1 MTPKIPHFSGNFHS
15 SFLER
20 FLVFYSGPEKPP
32 VVSPEEK
39 DLANALKNSGVL
51 GEYSGLKENIEKM
64 ISKKEI
70 IKEELG
76 IEPNDFEEG
85 MLKVNNRVKSFFHN
99 NPLRSQLKNI
109 TSEISAISQDV
120 YLSEAEKNTKI
131 SVLKSQ
137 EKSLAIQFTKE
148 MNVVAENAWREKF
161 PENSGVA
168 SFQKMQN
175 TFMHSRAFVEAR
187 KKNRIEMKNN
197 ISHYPHQSAEISAY
211 VKLRADVVLEDAE
224 KMTYLHSDP
233 FYKIVQFVQSGGNI
247 PLSLA
252 DRKVLKQIQ
261 SPSLEEKYAKKI
273 SGDVKRVGRLT
284 QKTKNGKTEETAIFQ
299 ERVHTAQA
307 NILIN
312 ESTYQLAMIEIAK
325 RADRII
331 NNDKTRV
338 QQANKNRAEEL
349 GISIEQLKKTTDL
362 QKSIYELSPEKQKFL
377 EKIVPQGH
385 IVKNEITDAYSG
397 DTPTALGVDKVN
409 LENFFLYE
417 VVGTWGIVTA
427 LANIMVAFNN
437 GNWEAAVPY
446 ILGGAAATYMS
457 ADMVFNH
464 TLDKMREPEKM
475 AQFIFQEKDNENYEE
490 FFGNDDEVTLW
501 DNIQWPEKSGEKA
514 MKDAFSGI
522 KKRKK
527 KDKKNLS
534 DQEQEKIEY
543 DEKVN
548 HLSQSETLDPLEF
561 AEGGRLESYLPNI
574 IVDIHGNEISK
585 SQFLRRLDMN
595 RGGVQKNSMRYKMF
609 KETLSRLG
617 DRDSYVPYL
626 HTLHDYAQKRSESPR
641 MQEERKTLQTTTSY
655 IQNLKSRCPTIGASR
670 SKTE

>member
-1 MTPKIPHFSGNFHS
+1 LTPKIPYFFGNFS
-15 SFLER
+15 SPFLER
-20 FLVFYSGPEKPP
+20 FLVFKECSSSDYFGKGEGNLFDSGENCNK
-32 VVSPEEK
+32 ENEK
-39 DLANALKNSGVL
+39 DLADALKKSGVL

-70 IKEELG
+70 IKQELG
-76 IEPNDFEEG
+76 IDPNDFEEG
-85 MLKVNNRVKSFFHN
+85 MTNVNERVEKFFQN
-99 NPLRSQLKNI
+99 NPLRAQIKNI
-109 TSEISAISQDV
+109 TSEISAISQNV
-120 YLSEAEKNTKI
+120 YLSEAEKNTRI
-131 SVLKSQ
+131 LALKSQ

-148 MNVVAENAWREKF
+148 LNTVAENAWREKF
-161 PENSGVA
+161 PENSGVI

-175 TFMHSRAFVEAR
+175 TFMHSRAFMDAR
-187 KKNRIEMKNN
+187 MKNRTEMKNN
-197 ISHYPHQSAEISAY
+197 ISHYPNQSAEISEY
-211 VKLRADVVLEDAE
+211 VKLRADVVLKEAE

-233 FYKIVQFVQSGGNI
+233 FYKIIQFVQSGGNI

-261 SPSLEEKYAKKI
+261 SPSVEEKYAKKI

-284 QKTKNGKTEETAIFQ
+284 QKTKNGKLEENALFQ

-307 NILIN
+307 NILIDEN
-312 ESTYQLAMIEIAK
+312 TYQLAMIEIAK

-331 NNDKTRV
+331 NTDKTRV
-338 QQANKNRAEEL
+338 QQANTDRAKEL
-349 GISIEQLKKTTDL
+349 GISIEQLKKTNDL

-377 EKIVPQGH
+377 EKIIPQGH
-385 IVKNEITDAYSG
+385 IVKNEITDKYSG

-475 AQFIFQEKDNENYEE
+475 AQFIFQEKDNENYRE

-522 KKRKK
+522 KR
-527 KDKKNLS
+527 
-534 DQEQEKIEY
+534 
-543 DEKVN
+543 
-548 HLSQSETLDPLEF
+548 
-561 AEGGRLESYLPNI
+561 A
-574 IVDIHGNEISK
+574 
-585 SQFLRRLDMN
+585 
-595 RGGVQKNSMRYKMF
+595 
-609 KETLSRLG
+609 
-617 DRDSYVPYL
+617 
-626 HTLHDYAQKRSESPR
+626 
-641 MQEERKTLQTTTSY
+641 RKT
-655 IQNLKSRCPTIGASR
+655 I
-670 SKTE
+670 